1 MNNILEQINSIFFKP
16 SAQIIAI
23 QTNQDPVS
31 KLLSSIYSYRGI
43 EVNIKSKDDVFIEDF
58 FQKQKKNS
66 VSVNIDEDLK
76 LFSKPN
82 RMPNFFTNQRQAE
95 FPTQQQ
101 KAIISKLK
109 KVPIYTIVNGYNEI
123 VIASPRSMP
132 PKNSIELLYDKYY
145 DNFLWKEDNGSVSL
159 GLFFVNKEDAETY
172 LQEICKKDPKG
183 SEDIG
188 LNVKMVGLD
197 TFYELNRTSKPR
209 MQAKLVAD
217 LEEIDSL
224 LNDYSKKSVLHFH
237 PKQKYRKQWFQG
249 NPIYLIKV
257 NEKINSLDKK
267 NCTLSKYDFADSAYN
282 NKKVLLFKRND
293 AYKVW
298 ELYRSKNEELN
309 LPDKPLL
316 EIYNLEN
323 YLLDLEKGD
332 ISLTEQTIFIP
343 SYDSYLYSKQL
354 VQKSKIEKETSIQE
368 KMDTHV
374 NTFVK
379 SVQRFYKGIIWLVT
393 SDTLPAEDNSW

>member
-1 MNNILEQINSIFFKP
+1 MNNLLEKINSIFFKP
-16 SAQIIAI
+16 SAQIISI

-31 KLLSSIYSYRGI
+31 KLLSSLYSYRGI

-58 FQKQKKNS
+58 FQKQKNNS
-66 VSVNIDEDLK
+66 VRVNIDEDLK

-82 RMPNFFTNQRQAE
+82 RMPNFFNSQRQAE

-101 KAIISKLK
+101 KAIMSKLK

-132 PKNSIELLYDKYY
+132 PKNSIEWLYDKYY
-145 DNFLWKEDNGSVSL
+145 DNFLWREDNGSISL

-183 SEDIG
+183 AEDIG
-188 LNVKMVGLD
+188 LNVKVVGLD

-224 LNDYSKKSVLHFH
+224 LNDYFRSDLLHFH
-237 PKQKYRKQWFQG
+237 PKQKCRKQWFQG
-249 NPIYLIKV
+249 NPIYLM
-257 NEKINSLDKK
+257 KISDKMSNLDKK
-267 NCTLSKYDFADSAYN
+267 NFTLFKYNFDTSASN
-282 NKKVLLFKRND
+282 NTKVLLFKKND

-298 ELYRSKNEELN
+298 DFYKSKNKDLK
-309 LPDKPLL
+309 LPEKPVL

-323 YLLDLEKGD
+323 YLLDLEKGNVN
-332 ISLTEQTIFIP
+332 LTEQTIFIP

-354 VQKSKIEKETSIQE
+354 VHESKIEKEISMQE
-368 KMDTHV
+368 KVETYI
-374 NTFVK
+374 NTRVK
-379 SVQRFYKGIIWLVT
+379 SLQRFYKGIVWLIT
-393 SDTLPAEDNSW
+393 SDTLPAEENSW